1 MTVKDKVNNYSLKI
15 IKTNG
20 NPDYKLKGAKFGLYK
35 DQQCQELA
43 LSVDSIRETNENG
56 ELTFIGLENGVT
68 YYLKEIYAPP
78 GYIIND
84 TIYSIKVELNPINN
98 TKQVTINGNSE
109 SSFATFNENGFDNVV
124 LSLKISND
132 AIEYIL
138 PETGGPGDWL
148 YIGSGIGLITLAGYF
163 LIKRRIHGKEDLI
176 SQ

>member
-1 MTVKDKVNNYSLKI
+1 M
-15 IKTNG
+15 
-20 NPDYKLKGAKFGLYK
+20 
-35 DQQCQELA
+35 
-43 LSVDSIRETNENG
+43 
-56 ELTFIGLENGVT
+56 ENGVT